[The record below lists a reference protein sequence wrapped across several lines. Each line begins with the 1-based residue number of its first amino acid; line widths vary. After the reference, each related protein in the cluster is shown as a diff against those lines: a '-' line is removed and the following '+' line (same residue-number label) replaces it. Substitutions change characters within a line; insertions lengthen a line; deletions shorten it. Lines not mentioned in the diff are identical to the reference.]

1 MSGLS
6 SKHEKIVVNPKI
18 YSACEFI
25 KLIVDSVMLV
35 WFIMEFRVL
44 KRLLSNFIAFMQKK
58 NKLNVDQMKKAIRR
72 QNLFVSRWEV

>member
-1 MSGLS
+1 
-6 SKHEKIVVNPKI
+6 
-18 YSACEFI
+18 
-25 KLIVDSVMLV
+25 MLV